1 MKLLLCEDV
10 EKLGWLGD
18 IVNVKDGYA
27 RNYLLPQGLAI
38 VPTERNIQSL
48 AEEKARRAEVRKL
61 ERERLEQVVEGVEG
75 AEVVLAGK
83 ANEQGHLFGSVTA
96 RDIAENLRLQGFE
109 IKDAMVQLPGGHI
122 KELGTHDVTLKV
134 AVDLTAA
141 VKVVVVSEDEPQAE
155 SQDETV
161 QDETVDASEEE
172 TTTEQQ

>member
-27 RNYLLPQGLAI
+27 RNYLVPQGLAI
-38 VPTERNIQSL
+38 VPTEKNIQSL

-61 ERERLEQVVEGVEG
+61 ERERLEQVAENVAG

-83 ANEQGHLFGSVTA
+83 ANEQGHLFGSVSG

-134 AVDLTAA
+134 AGELTAA
-141 VKVVVVSEDEPQAE
+141 VKVVVVSEDEPQTE
-155 SQDETV
+155 S

-172 TTTEQQ
+172 TTTDQQ

>member
-18 IVNVKDGYA
+18 IVTVKDGFA

-38 VPTERNIQSL
+38 VPTEANIKSL

-61 ERERLEQVVEGVEG
+61 ERERLEQVAEKVEG
-75 AEVVLAGK
+75 AEVVLAAK
-83 ANEQGHLFGSVTA
+83 ANEQGHLFGSVSQ
-96 RDIAENLRLQGFE
+96 RDIADNLRQQGFE
-109 IKDAMVQLPGGHI
+109 IKDTMVQLPGGHI

-134 AVDLTAA
+134 AADLKVA
-141 VKVVVVSEDEPQAE
+141 VRVVVVSEDEPQTE

-161 QDETVDASEEE
+161 DAVEQE
-172 TTTEQQ
+172 TTTDEE